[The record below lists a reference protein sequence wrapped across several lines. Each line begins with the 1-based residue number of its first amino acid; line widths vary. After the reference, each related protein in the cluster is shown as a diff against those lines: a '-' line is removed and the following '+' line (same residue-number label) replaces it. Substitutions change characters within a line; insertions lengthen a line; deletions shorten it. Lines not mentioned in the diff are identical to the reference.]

1 MGVLKA
7 CGFALAAAM
16 LAFALKAGDRQLS
29 LCLSLAAGAMLL
41 LTALTYVGRVV
52 EVMRRMSESAGLKED
67 SLALVVRL
75 IGMAYVTEFGVQACN
90 DAEETGL
97 AQKLSLCG
105 RAAMAAMTM
114 PLLMELNTLVLSL
127 LP

>member
-16 LAFALKAGDRQLS
+16 LAFALKTGDRQLS

-52 EVMRRMSESAGLKED
+52 EAMTRMSKSAGLRED
-67 SLALVVRL
+67 SLALIVRL
-75 IGMAYVTEFGVQACN
+75 IGMAYVTEFGVQACA
-90 DAEETGL
+90 DAEEMGL
-97 AQKLSLCG
+97 AKKLSLCG

-114 PLLMELNTLVLSL
+114 PLLLELNGLVLSL